1 MNLYKYQEEQ
11 NIEESHKKK
20 KKKREQE
27 QEEEGTDHSV
37 TKVQDWLR
45 FTSYCGYTLYMVY
58 HHERHDW
65 FLLVL
70 VLVLTMLQR
79 ATTKVLMMN
88 YDLNNKWLWLNRID

>member
-1 MNLYKYQEEQ
+1 
-11 NIEESHKKK
+11 
-20 KKKREQE
+20 
-27 QEEEGTDHSV
+27 
-37 TKVQDWLR
+37 
-45 FTSYCGYTLYMVY
+45 MVY